1 LLGFERARAI
11 SVQSAAAIAAA
22 AVQFGQSD
30 DITVV
35 TIKRMED
42 STAPAAR
49 GQQLVV
55 APD

>member
-1 LLGFERARAI
+1 MFGFERARAI
-11 SVQSAAAIAAA
+11 SVESAAAIAAA

-42 STAPAAR
+42 TAPPAA
-49 GQQLVV
+49 LE
-55 APD
+55 